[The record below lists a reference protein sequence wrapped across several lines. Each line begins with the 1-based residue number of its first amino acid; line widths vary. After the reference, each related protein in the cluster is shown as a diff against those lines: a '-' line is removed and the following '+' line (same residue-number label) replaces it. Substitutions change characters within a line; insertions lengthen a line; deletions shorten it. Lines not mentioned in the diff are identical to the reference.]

1 MIIRQHNALQ
11 RLYRC
16 VVWVGI
22 WMGIAVL
29 GGPGLSQA
37 LEVAMLIDRMQET
50 YDRTHALTADFV
62 QIASLTSINRQQTS
76 AGRLSIEK
84 PHYLRWEYTQPD
96 SQTVLYDGT
105 LLRIYTPKRQQVLQ
119 STIDENNRHNV
130 ALLFLAGMG
139 KLREAFTVSP
149 LPTTDVTMQRLRLL
163 PRSPQ
168 ASFTELHIAVNTQT
182 YLIEHLSIHDTIGN
196 VTDIQLSSLQE
207 HPSLPPGTFEL
218 TLPPQTEILT
228 PADVTGQR

>member
-1 MIIRQHNALQ
+1 MRFKQHNFLN
-11 RLYRC
+11 RLYRF
-16 VVWVGI
+16 VVGGALMCI
-22 WMGIAVL
+22 GLLA
-29 GGPGLSQA
+29 GPGPSQA
-37 LEVAMLIDRMQET
+37 LDVAMLIDRMQET
-50 YDRTHALTADFV
+50 YDRTRALTADFV

-84 PHYLRWEYTQPD
+84 PHHLRWEYTQPD

-119 STIDENNRHNV
+119 STIDERNRHNV
-130 ALLFLAGMG
+130 ALLFLAGVG
-139 KLREAFTVSP
+139 KLQEAFTISP
-149 LPTTDVTMQRLRLL
+149 LPTTDVSMQRLRLL

-207 HPSLPPGTFEL
+207 HPSLPPNTFEL
-218 TLPPQTEILT
+218 ELPPQTEILT
-228 PADVTGQR
+228 PTDVTGQK